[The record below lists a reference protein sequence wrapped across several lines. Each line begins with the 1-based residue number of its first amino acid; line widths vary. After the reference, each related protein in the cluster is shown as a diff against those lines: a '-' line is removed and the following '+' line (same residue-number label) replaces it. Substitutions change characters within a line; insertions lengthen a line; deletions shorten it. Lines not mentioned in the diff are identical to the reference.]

1 MSLLGTQVY
10 ANPATP
16 LWVSASGDIIN
27 GDLAVTG
34 EVTAGTGVITNES
47 PTGAGFVVQ
56 NSALAQ
62 VTRLTHR
69 TGPLAGTFLQTND
82 PLIFTQIGV
91 GNGNTNLT
99 LSAYNPGAPNDALNV
114 GGAINAYGN
123 NGFSVYDASSP
134 PVRKIAILNQA
145 GQSGIQ
151 SDDVLYFSRIGV
163 PAQSSLAMGVAPAPD
178 VLTIGGTVAA
188 KALDLEDTGAA
199 PVVGSGKL
207 TAGVATINTTAADVT
222 CYILLTHTNLNAT
235 TAVGTLRVV
244 NKIANSFTVN
254 SVNALGA
261 IEVGDDSDF
270 DWLIVNPA

>member
-16 LWVSASGDIIN
+16 LWVSATGDTIN

-34 EVTAGTGVITNES
+34 EVTAGTGFITNES
-47 PTGAGFVVQ
+47 PTGVGFVVQ

-82 PLIFTQIGV
+82 PLIFTQVGV